1 MVSVFQELLF
11 LLKTFNLISSA
22 VSWRLRIP
30 DDARSVVCSLP
41 HQRIYKPQQAA
52 QQEKKTFVRSL
63 PTILLRKMGAAI
75 APNPKRQTF

>member
-1 MVSVFQELLF
+1 MMHAVLF
-11 LLKTFNLISSA
+11 A
-22 VSWRLRIP
+22 
-30 DDARSVVCSLP
+30 AYP